1 MKHIKEFLDT
11 VMKLRIIFKTLK
23 VLEDSVDNTSS
34 SFRFSGI
41 DELSG
46 DPYLVF
52 TMEDN
57 Q

>member
-1 MKHIKEFLDT
+1 MKRIKEFLDT
-11 VMKLRIIFKTLK
+11 IMKLRIIFKTLK
-23 VLEDSVDNTSS
+23 VLEDSADNTSS